1 MTPERRARA
10 RGILASFPH
19 TKTPY
24 LIAGQEIEWLLDRA
38 DDAER
43 LEAELAAVRES
54 YRSTLACL
62 YQAEEHSDEFA
73 ARAKKAEALLARVR
87 EWADK
92 SRAEHV
98 KVAED
103 FSRPWQV
110 RVSHGDGADALL
122 EVLNLLACLEFG
134 CERCGKEACSCD

>member
-43 LEAELAAVRES
+43 LEADLVQLNSTNLATVKEAGHLSFTAWLTETKALRAEVERLRKHAVRMANHILGHTMDWSVGRE
-54 YRSTLACL
+54 
-62 YQAEEHSDEFA
+62 A
-73 ARAKKAEALLARVR
+73 AK
-87 EWADK
+87 
-92 SRAEHV
+92 
-98 KVAED
+98 
-103 FSRPWQV
+103 
-110 RVSHGDGADALL
+110 
-122 EVLNLLACLEFG
+122 EVLG
-134 CERCGKEACSCD
+134 DS